1 MVFQK
6 KSEKAEAAL
15 QADEI
20 VIQEE
25 CWHEVLD
32 EQLESMI

>member
-25 CWHEVLD
+25 CWHKVLD
-32 EQLESMI
+32 EQLKSMV